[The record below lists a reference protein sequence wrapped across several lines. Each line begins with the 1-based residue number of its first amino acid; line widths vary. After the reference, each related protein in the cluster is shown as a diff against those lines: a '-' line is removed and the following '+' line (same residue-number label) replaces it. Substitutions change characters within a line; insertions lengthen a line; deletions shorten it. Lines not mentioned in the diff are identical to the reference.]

1 MVSGILFFIQDRN
14 LNACLF
20 IYEGV
25 YFEKIYYP
33 IYRAKPAL
41 KETSK

>member
-1 MVSGILFFIQDRN
+1 MPAYLYMKAFILK
-14 LNACLF
+14 
-20 IYEGV
+20 
-25 YFEKIYYP
+25 KIYYP